1 MRTSTA
7 GFKQMQKIIMALT
20 AAMAL
25 ASCSQDQ
32 PPSQAAAAAPGISPA
47 AATRAAPA
55 TQRAT
60 VTASTLSLRATASRT
75 GRRIAT
81 LHRDDEVQVLDVTDN
96 WAHVMVGASEG
107 YVERE
112 YLRIFAASRT

>member
-1 MRTSTA
+1 M
-7 GFKQMQKIIMALT
+7 KKIVMALT

-25 ASCSQDQ
+25 AACSQDQ
-32 PPSQAAAAAPGISPA
+32 PPSQAAAATSPA
-47 AATRAAPA
+47 AGAPRAAPTAPA

-60 VTASTLSLRATASRT
+60 VTASTLSLRATPSRT

-81 LHRDDEVQVLDVTDN
+81 LRQGDEVQVLDVTDN

-107 YVERE
+107 HVERE
-112 YLRIFAASRT
+112 YLRIFAATQ

>member
-1 MRTSTA
+1 M
-7 GFKQMQKIIMALT
+7 GLKQMKKIIMALT

-25 ASCSQDQ
+25 ASCSQGQ
-32 PPSQAAAAAPGISPA
+32 PQSQATAAAPALSPA
-47 AATRAAPA
+47 AGAPA
-55 TQRAT
+55 TPATQTAT
-60 VTASTLSLRATASRT
+60 VTASTLSLRQTASRT

-81 LHRDDEVQVLDVTDN
+81 LHQGDEVQVLDVTDN

-112 YLRIFAASRT
+112 YLRIFAAQ

>member
-1 MRTSTA
+1 M
-7 GFKQMQKIIMALT
+7 KKIVMALT

-25 ASCSQDQ
+25 AACSQNQ
-32 PPSQAAAAAPGISPA
+32 PPAPAPLPA
-47 AATRAAPA
+47 AVAPAAPA
-55 TQRAT
+55 TQPAT

-81 LHRDDEVQVLDVTDN
+81 LHQGDEVQVMDVTDN

-107 YVERE
+107 YVEKNS
-112 YLRIFAASRT
+112 LRIFAAR